1 MSCAWDRGVWRGW
14 AGSWVIQL
22 TKRAA
27 CRIHVVTAVAARDRN
42 HIASAIA
49 QAGCLHSQRQ
59 DLQETPM
66 AVAVSTLQHLQTV
79 ICAVPQTRGQ
89 STAGC
94 TAVISL
100 VRSRQ
105 SRRRYRVIASARRL
119 TALFECPADR
129 GGQAH

>member
-1 MSCAWDRGVWRGW
+1 
-14 AGSWVIQL
+14 
-22 TKRAA
+22 
-27 CRIHVVTAVAARDRN
+27 
-42 HIASAIA
+42 
-49 QAGCLHSQRQ
+49 
-59 DLQETPM
+59 M
-66 AVAVSTLQHLQTV
+66 AVAGSTLQHLQTV
-79 ICAVPQTRGQ
+79 ICAADPMARDQ
-89 STAGC
+89 SAARR